1 MATETY
7 WHTYCPMRSKTSFP
21 GELLELILGKRAEA
35 NKVIDLRGVS
45 CPWSILK
52 AKSQLIAMDPG
63 EVLEVLASDPTMFE
77 DFPKVLGKS
86 GHHLVEIH
94 RQQGYSRLYVKRGQK
109 EENGNIASCE
119 TCIDA
124 SEMKRR

>member
-7 WHTYCPMRSKTSFP
+7 WHAYCPMRSRTSFP
-21 GELLELILGKRAEA
+21 DESLELILGKKAEPD
-35 NKVIDLRGVS
+35 KIIDLRGVS

-63 EVLEVLASDPTMFE
+63 EVLEVLASDPMMFE

-86 GHHLVEIH
+86 GHHLVEIN

-109 EENGNIASCE
+109 EEHSNIAGCE
-119 TCIDA
+119 TCIDE
-124 SEMKRR
+124 SEIKRR